1 VKMFHYI
8 CINKKANEYYLKQ
21 QKQNNMTTLYN
32 NHGFK
37 ITFNNSATFFITDS
51 NNDCW
56 GTYSTERK
64 AKNAMKKILSCRN
77 IEM

>member
-1 VKMFHYI
+1 
-8 CINKKANEYYLKQ
+8 
-21 QKQNNMTTLYN
+21 MTTLYN
-32 NHGFK
+32 NNGFK
-37 ITFNNSATFFITDS
+37 ITFNDSATFFITDS

>member
-1 VKMFHYI
+1 VKMFHDI
-8 CINKKANEYYLKQ
+8 CINKKANDIITTT
-21 QKQNNMTTLYN
+21 KQNNMTTLYN

>member
-1 VKMFHYI
+1 MFHDI
-8 CINKKANEYYLKQ
+8 CINKKANDIITTT
-21 QKQNNMTTLYN
+21 KQNNMTTLYN